1 MSATARAYLDGA
13 MNYRIIARRA
23 LRAGNSEQFH
33 ASMGK
38 ARRCIYYAR
47 NAQ

>member
-1 MSATARAYLDGA
+1 MSVTARAYLDGA
-13 MNYRIIARRA
+13 TNYRIIAHRA

-33 ASMGK
+33 ASMSE

-47 NAQ
+47 NTQ